1 LRLGLERLGPE
12 DSFNVTRFSSD
23 YSKLS
28 DRPLPATEENISRA
42 LRYVSRL
49 QADGGTM
56 MRPALQD
63 SFSTKPDAER
73 LRQVVFITDG
83 SIGNESELF
92 AFIQDKLGDAR
103 MFPVGI
109 GSAPNRFFMSRAAKF
124 GRGTMVMIGKI
135 DEVESKM
142 GELFT
147 ALENPVITNLQHS
160 LKDTG
165 EAYPSRLPD
174 LYDGEPIISIVKLAS
189 NETPQTLSIYGDYVG
204 DKYEAK
210 VNLNE
215 AIPAKGLSVLWA
227 RSKIADLEE
236 RRYDRAGATTIDTEI
251 LKTALEHHLVSRLT
265 SLVAVDITPSRDTSS
280 PFVTQKVPTMLPE
293 GWDFA
298 KLAMGGPQ
306 PRKLQAANTQGISA
320 PRKTAPIPSTASPH
334 VLMTWLGLGLMLIG
348 LLMRRRRRY
357 A

>member
-1 LRLGLERLGPE
+1 
-12 DSFNVTRFSSD
+12 
-23 YSKLS
+23 
-28 DRPLPATEENISRA
+28 
-42 LRYVSRL
+42 
-49 QADGGTM
+49 
-56 MRPALQD
+56 
-63 SFSTKPDAER
+63 
-73 LRQVVFITDG
+73 
-83 SIGNESELF
+83 
-92 AFIQDKLGDAR
+92 
-103 MFPVGI
+103 
-109 GSAPNRFFMSRAAKF
+109 
-124 GRGTMVMIGKI
+124 
-135 DEVESKM
+135 M